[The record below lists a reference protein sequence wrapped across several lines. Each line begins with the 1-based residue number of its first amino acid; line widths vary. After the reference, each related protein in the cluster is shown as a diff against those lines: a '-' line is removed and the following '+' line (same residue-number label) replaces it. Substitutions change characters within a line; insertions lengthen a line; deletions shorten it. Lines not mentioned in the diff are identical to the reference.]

1 MQAANRV
8 IYNTFLL
15 YGKTAITLVIS
26 LYTTRII
33 LEALGAEDFGLFN
46 LIAGLVA
53 MFSFLNATMATAT
66 QRFISF
72 NKGTNDLIRQKKIF
86 ANSVIL
92 HIVVSLVVV
101 FVLEVGGL
109 YFLNNELKIPNN
121 KAFEANLLF
130 HFVVATAFITIN
142 SVPYDAVL
150 NANENIF
157 FLVITNIIES
167 VLKLLAA
174 FYIAFINNDKLFVYG
189 LSLLI
194 INFSILVIKK
204 IYVKNNY
211 DEAKVV
217 YAQEYD
223 KPTIKELTSFASWN
237 LFGIFS
243 YLGRTQG
250 LSILFNLFFGI
261 FINAAYAISNQVATQ
276 INFFSVMMLQALNPQ
291 IMKNEG
297 ADNRE
302 NMLKLAFVASKFG
315 FLLLSIISLPIIFE
329 MKPILSLWLV
339 EVPYRT
345 SEICIYSLLAL
356 MVNQLTIGID
366 SAIHASGNIRKYMF
380 VVGSLKLG
388 VLPAAY
394 ILLKFNCSLNLVFY
408 AYIIFEALGSIS
420 RLFILKLQ
428 MGVPV
433 KSYLNK
439 VVFKVIPVILIV
451 AILDFFIVT
460 ILDFKFRFVLTT
472 IASIIVF
479 CISTYYLALSNEEK
493 SFSKKLIFQF
503 KSKFV
508 GYLNL

>member
-33 LEALGAEDFGLFN
+33 LEALGTEDFGLFN
-46 LIAGLVA
+46 VIAGLVA

-72 NKGTNDLIRQKKIF
+72 SKGTNDLKKLKKIF

-92 HIVVSLVVV
+92 HLGISLIVVL
-101 FVLEVGGL
+101 VLEIAGL
-109 YFLNNELKIPNN
+109 YFLNNQLKIP
-121 KAFEANLLF
+121 KHKTFEANMLF
-130 HFVVATAFITIN
+130 HLVLVTAFITIN

-157 FLVITNIIES
+157 VLVITNIIES
-167 VLKLLAA
+167 ILKLLAA

-189 LSLLI
+189 ISLLM
-194 INFSILVIKK
+194 INFAILLVKR
-204 IYVKNNY
+204 IYVNNRY
-211 DEAKVV
+211 EEAIVV
-217 YAQEYD
+217 YTQEYD
-223 KPTIKELTSFASWN
+223 KSTIKELTSFASWN

-250 LSILFNLFFGI
+250 LAILFNIFFGVL
-261 FINAAYAISNQVATQ
+261 INSAYAISNQVATQ

-302 NMLKLAFVASKFG
+302 KMLKLAFVASKFG

-329 MKPILSLWLV
+329 MKQILSLWLV
-339 EVPYRT
+339 DVPYNT
-345 SEICIYSLLAL
+345 SEICIFSLIAL
-356 MVNQLTIGID
+356 MINQITIGID

-388 VLPAAY
+388 VLPVAY
-394 ILLKFNCSLNLVFY
+394 ILLKFNFSLNFVFY
-408 AYIIFEALGSIS
+408 AYIIFETLGSIS

-428 MGVPV
+428 MGVPIRR
-433 KSYLNK
+433 YLYK
-439 VVFKVIPVILIV
+439 VVIKVIPVILIV
-451 AILDFFIVT
+451 AIVDFFI
-460 ILDFKFRFVLTT
+460 ISLFDFKFRFVITT
-472 IASIIVF
+472 LVSITVF
-479 CISTYYLALSNEEK
+479 CFTSYYFALSDEEK
-493 SFSKKLIFQF
+493 KITKKLVIQV
-503 KSKFV
+503 KSKFI
-508 GYLNL
+508 GYLKL